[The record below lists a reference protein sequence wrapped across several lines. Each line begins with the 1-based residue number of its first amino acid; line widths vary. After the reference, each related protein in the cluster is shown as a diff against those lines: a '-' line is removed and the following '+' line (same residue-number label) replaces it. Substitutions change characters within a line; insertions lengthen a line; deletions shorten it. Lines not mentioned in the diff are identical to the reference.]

1 MAGFENQRSIER
13 HAGCGEKMI
22 RFFWVVLLMLGLSAC
37 SKEVEI
43 DPPAELTEFS
53 QSLEIAT
60 AWTASVA
67 GDDTPLRLGLTLA
80 VQGEQVYAAGR
91 AGEVAAFQIATG
103 KSLWRVRTRAPL
115 SGGPGVAGDLL
126 AVGGSDGQVIALNV
140 ADGAVRWRVAVK
152 GEVLSAPAVAADI
165 VVVRTVDGRVRGLSA
180 TDGREQWI
188 YEQSVPRLSLRGTS
202 PPRIINNV
210 VFSGFDNGKVIALN
224 LNDGSVVW
232 EAAIAPSRGRTE
244 LERLV
249 DIDAGLQSIDDDL
262 YAVGF
267 QGRIAMLAIDSGQ
280 IWWSRDASSHRGA
293 TVDAEQLYFSTAG
306 GEVVAFQRRTGVELW
321 RQDVLKNRALSAP
334 VVHGGAVAV
343 ADFAGFVHWLD
354 PASGALMAR
363 ARSGEVRVSNPPV
376 VVDGLLLMINDA
388 GRISAFRTRSD

>member
-1 MAGFENQRSIER
+1 
-13 HAGCGEKMI
+13 MI
-22 RFFWVVLLMLGLSAC
+22 RVVGIALFVMMLSAC

-43 DPPAELTEFS
+43 DPPAQLTEFS
-53 QSLEIAT
+53 QSLKIAT

-103 KSLWRVRTRAPL
+103 KPLWRVRTRAPL
-115 SGGPGVAGDLL
+115 SGGPGVAGELL
-126 AVGGSDGQVIALNV
+126 VVGSSDGQVIALNV
-140 ADGAVRWRVAVK
+140 ADGAIKWRATVK
-152 GEVLSAPAVAADI
+152 GEVLSAPAVAADR
-165 VVVRTVDGRVRGLSA
+165 VVVRTVDGRLRGLSA
-180 TDGREQWI
+180 SDGREQWV

-202 PPRIINNV
+202 PPRIINDV

-280 IWWSRDASSHRGA
+280 IWWSRDASSHRGL
-293 TVDAEQLYFSTAG
+293 TVDAEKLYFSTAG

-334 VVHGGAVAV
+334 AVHGVAVAV

-376 VVDGLLLMINDA
+376 VADGLLLVINDA
-388 GRISAFRTRSD
+388 GRISAFRARSD